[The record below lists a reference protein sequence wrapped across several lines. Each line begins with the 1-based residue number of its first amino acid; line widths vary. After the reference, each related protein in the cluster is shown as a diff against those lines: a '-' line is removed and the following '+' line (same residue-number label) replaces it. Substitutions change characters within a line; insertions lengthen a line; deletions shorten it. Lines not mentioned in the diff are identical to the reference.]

1 MADPFSIIGLL
12 GVAAQF
18 IQLAVDFGSDW
29 KDVPDDTRAL
39 ITELQGL
46 KAVLSVT
53 HINILIHDDFRDAF
67 LGRRAVSLSHPGIA
81 DPNTTTVEMVSS
93 CKKGLEDLLKALRQC
108 ERGHRVGWQRIKG
121 AFNAKATRDKVE
133 DLHRRCEILNKMVSI
148 GFQAATYNE
157 VKAIREEQRDWR
169 QSEEN
174 KGVLAWLSGLSFE
187 DTHRAVL
194 TKRHPNTGQWFLD
207 KDEFT
212 QWRDGQSNKKLR
224 HFGVLEC
231 IFCSELT
238 EPSSVV
244 IDHLRQ
250 QFDDATIG
258 IAFVYCDYKDRLNQ
272 TPSNLLSSLAKQ
284 LARQKQV
291 LPKEVKD
298 LYDKHA
304 NNETLPSL
312 DEYSTLFSQLVT
324 SFSQTFVIVDGLDE
338 HVGEEDDGSLN
349 TDFIDRLRQVEQ
361 QDGMNG
367 RMRLFVTSRGND
379 TIREHLDGC
388 VSINIHALASDIR
401 TLVRSRISDNN
412 FRYSR
417 ALRENQRDLA
427 DKIVEALAEKAQGM
441 LASPFLL
448 AHLHV
453 DQLGRQTNIRDLRR
467 TLNNLPRPSKIN
479 SLYEGAMERINRQ
492 PEGDKNLA
500 LKTLSWVVRARRPL
514 LLSEL
519 LIALALN
526 PEDDDLDEDSIP
538 VDSLIASLTAGLL
551 IMEPTSTDQDKI
563 VRLAHFTVAE
573 YFNDEG
579 SQYLIYTEDHL
590 AETCLNYLL
599 FENMEP
605 DLPTRQSDPRY
616 GFYDYAANHWG
627 HHVQAASTSDQNS
640 VMRFLSNE
648 TKAKTC
654 CTALNEYLNWPESK
668 ALYLTAHFK
677 LGESMR
683 ALITAGCDINAAT
696 PKGWTLLLSF
706 VERGQEAVV
715 RLLLDNGADIN
726 PRATQG
732 NISLREPL
740 AIAAEQGNQAMVRLL
755 LDYGADPNAEVQG
768 GQEIRRERT
777 VPLVNAAKNGHIE
790 VIEMLLGMEGI
801 RINEMVEGR
810 KTAYYWAMV
819 RGHREVAR
827 LLQSRGGTL

>member
-18 IQLAVDFGSDW
+18 IQLAVDFGRDW
-29 KDVPDDTRAL
+29 KDVPEDTRAL

-67 LGRRAVSLSHPGIA
+67 LGHRAVNLSQPGID
-81 DPNTTTVEMVSS
+81 DPSTTTAGMVSS
-93 CKKGLEDLLKALRQC
+93 CKAGLEDLLTALRQC
-108 ERGHRVGWQRIKG
+108 EKGHRVGWQRIKG
-121 AFNAKATRDKVE
+121 AFNAKATRDRVE

-148 GFQAATYNE
+148 NFQAQTYNE

-174 KGVLAWLSGLSFE
+174 KRVLAWLSDLRFE

-212 QWRDGQSNKKLR
+212 QWRDGQPDTTPALWCPGMPGAGKT
-224 HFGVLEC
+224 V
-231 IFCSELT
+231 I
-238 EPSSVV
+238 SSVV

-258 IAFVYCDYKDRLNQ
+258 ISFVYCDYKDRLNQ
-272 TPSNLLSSLAKQ
+272 TPSNLVSSLAKQ
-284 LARQKQV
+284 LAKQKQV

-298 LYDKHA
+298 LYGKHA
-304 NNETLPSL
+304 KNDTFPSL
-312 DEYSTLFSQLVT
+312 DEYSTLFSQLVA
-324 SFSQTFVIVDGLDE
+324 SFSKTFIIVDGLDE

-349 TDFIDRLRQVEQ
+349 MKFIDR
-361 QDGMNG
+361 
-367 RMRLFVTSRGND
+367 
-379 TIREHLDGC
+379 
-388 VSINIHALASDIR
+388 
-401 TLVRSRISDNN
+401 
-412 FRYSR
+412 
-417 ALRENQRDLA
+417 
-427 DKIVEALAEKAQGM
+427 
-441 LASPFLL
+441 
-448 AHLHV
+448 
-453 DQLGRQTNIRDLRR
+453 
-467 TLNNLPRPSKIN
+467 
-479 SLYEGAMERINRQ
+479 
-492 PEGDKNLA
+492 
-500 LKTLSWVVRARRPL
+500 
-514 LLSEL
+514 EL

-526 PEDDDLDEDSIP
+526 PEDDDLDGDSMP
-538 VDSLIASLTAGLL
+538 PDSLIASLTAGLL
-551 IMEPTSTDQDKI
+551 AMEPTLTGQDKT

-573 YFNDEG
+573 YFKNEG

-590 AETCLNYLL
+590 AEICLNYLL

-605 DLPTRQSDPRY
+605 DLPRRQSYQRY
-616 GFYDYAANHWG
+616 GFYDYAANNWG
-627 HHVQAASTSDQNS
+627 HHVRAALNTDQGS

-648 TKAKTC
+648 AKTKTC

-668 ALYLTAHFK
+668 ALYLTAHFQ
-677 LGESMR
+677 LEESMR
-683 ALITAGCDINAAT
+683 ALIAAGCDINAAT
-696 PKGWTLLLSF
+696 PKGWTFLLSF
-706 VERGQEAVV
+706 VERGEEAVA
-715 RLLLDNGADIN
+715 RLLLDNGADIS

-732 NISLREPL
+732 DISLREPL
-740 AIAAEQGNQAMVRLL
+740 AIAAEQGNQTMVRLL
-755 LDYGADPNAEVQG
+755 LDYGADPNAEIQG
-768 GQEIRRERT
+768 GQEIRNERT
-777 VPLVNAAKNGHIE
+777 VPLVNAAKDGHIE
-790 VIEMLLGMEGI
+790 IVEMLLGTEGI

>member
-29 KDVPDDTRAL
+29 KDVPEDTRAL

-81 DPNTTTVEMVSS
+81 DPNTNMVEMVSS
-93 CKKGLEDLLKALRQC
+93 CKTGLEDLLNALRQC

-169 QSEEN
+169 RSEDN
-174 KGVLAWLSGLSFE
+174 KGILAWLSSLSFE

-194 TKRHPNTGQWFLD
+194 TNRHPNTGQWFLD

-212 QWRDGQSNKKLR
+212 QWRDSQSNTTSALWCPGMPGAGKT
-224 HFGVLEC
+224 V
-231 IFCSELT
+231 I
-238 EPSSVV
+238 SSIV
-244 IDHLRQ
+244 IGHLRQ

-284 LARQKQV
+284 LARQ
-291 LPKEVKD
+291 
-298 LYDKHA
+298 
-304 NNETLPSL
+304 N
-312 DEYSTLFSQLVT
+312 
-324 SFSQTFVIVDGLDE
+324 QTFIIVDGLDE
-338 HVGEEDDGSLN
+338 HVGEGDDGSLN
-349 TDFIDRLRQVEQ
+349 TDFIDRLRQAEQ

-367 RMRLFVTSRGND
+367 RMRLFMTSRGND

-388 VSINIHALASDIR
+388 VCINIHALASDIR
-401 TLVRSRISDNN
+401 ALVRSRISDNS

-417 ALRENQRDLA
+417 VLRESRRDLA
-427 DKIVEALAEKAQGM
+427 DTIVETLTEKAQGM
-441 LASPFLL
+441 FLL

-453 DQLGRQTNIRDLRR
+453 DQLGRQTNIRDLKR

-492 PEGDKNLA
+492 PEGDKDLA

-526 PEDDDLDEDSIP
+526 PEDDDIDEDSKP
-538 VDSLIASLTAGLL
+538 ADSLIASLTAGLFT
-551 IMEPTSTDQDKI
+551 MEPTLTDQDKT

-573 YFNDEG
+573 CFKYEG
-579 SQYLIYTEDHL
+579 SQYLIYTEDDL

-605 DLPTRQSDPRY
+605 DLPTRQSGQRY
-616 GFYDYAANHWG
+616 GFYDYAANNWG
-627 HHVQAASTSDQNS
+627 HHIQAASNVDQNS
-640 VMRFLSNE
+640 VMRFLDNE
-648 TKAKTC
+648 VKAKTC

-668 ALYLTAHFK
+668 ALYLAAHFQ
-677 LGESMR
+677 LEESMR
-683 ALITAGCDINAAT
+683 ALIVAGCNINAAT
-696 PKGWTLLLSF
+696 PKRWTLLLSF
-706 VERGQEAVV
+706 VERGQEAAV
-715 RLLLDNGADIN
+715 RLLLKSGADIS

-732 NISLREPL
+732 NITLREPL
-740 AIAAEQGNQAMVRLL
+740 AIAAEQGNRAMVRLL

-768 GQEIRRERT
+768 GQETRKERT
-777 VPLVNAAKNGHIE
+777 VPLVNAVKNGHIE
-790 VIEMLLGMEGI
+790 IVEMLLERKGI

-819 RGHREVAR
+819 RGHREMAR
-827 LLQSRGGTL
+827 LLQGHGGKL

>member
-1 MADPFSIIGLL
+1 MAEPFSIIGLL

-18 IQLAVDFGSDW
+18 IQLAVDFGRDW
-29 KDVPDDTRAL
+29 KDVPEDTRAL

-53 HINILIHDDFRDAF
+53 HINILIHDDLYDAF
-67 LGRRAVSLSHPGIA
+67 LGRRAVNLSHPGIA
-81 DPNTTTVEMVSS
+81 DPSTNTAEMVSS
-93 CKKGLEDLLKALRQC
+93 CKAGLEDLLRVLRQC
-108 ERGHRVGWQRIKG
+108 EKGHRVGWQRIKG
-121 AFNAKATRDKVE
+121 AFNAKATRDKIE

-148 GFQAATYNE
+148 NFQAATYND
-157 VKAIREEQRDWR
+157 VKATREEQRDWR

-174 KGVLAWLSGLSFE
+174 KEVLAWLSGLSFE

-207 KDEFT
+207 KDEFK
-212 QWRDGQSNKKLR
+212 QWRDSQSNTTSALWCPGMPGAGKT
-224 HFGVLEC
+224 V
-231 IFCSELT
+231 I
-238 EPSSVV
+238 SSVV
-244 IDHLRQ
+244 IDHLRR
-250 QFDDATIG
+250 QFNDATIG
-258 IAFVYCDYKDRLNQ
+258 VAFVYCDYKDRLNQ
-272 TPSNLLSSLAKQ
+272 TPSNLLSSLVKQ

-304 NNETLPSL
+304 KKETFPSL
-312 DEYSTLFSQLVT
+312 DEYSTLFSQLVA
-324 SFSQTFVIVDGLDE
+324 SFSKTFIIVDGLDE

-349 TDFIDRLRQVEQ
+349 MEFIDRLRQVER
-361 QDGMNG
+361 QDNTNG

-379 TIREHLDGC
+379 TIRDHLNGC
-388 VSINIHALASDIR
+388 GSININALASDIR
-401 TLVRSRISDNN
+401 ALVRSRISDNS
-412 FRYSR
+412 FRCAR
-417 ALRENQRDLA
+417 VLRESQRDLA
-427 DKIVEALAEKAQGM
+427 DTIIETLTEKAQGM
-441 LASPFLL
+441 FLL

-453 DQLGRQTNIRDLRR
+453 DQLGRQTNIRDVRK

-492 PEGDKNLA
+492 PEEDKDLA

-526 PEDDDLDEDSIP
+526 PEDNDLEAESIP
-538 VDSLIASLTAGLL
+538 FDSLIASLTAGLL
-551 IMEPTSTDQDKI
+551 TMEPTLTGQDKT

-573 YFNDEG
+573 YFKDEG

-599 FENMEP
+599 FDNMEP
-605 DLPTRQSDPRY
+605 DLPIRQSDQRY
-616 GFYDYAANHWG
+616 GFYDYAANNWG
-627 HHVQAASTSDQNS
+627 HHIQAASTVDQGS
-640 VMRFLSNE
+640 VMRFLRNE
-648 TKAKTC
+648 AKAKTC

-668 ALYLTAHFK
+668 ALYLTAHFQ
-677 LGESMR
+677 LEESMR
-683 ALITAGCDINAAT
+683 ALISARCDINAAT

-715 RLLLDNGADIN
+715 RLLLDNGADIS

-740 AIAAEQGNQAMVRLL
+740 AIAAEQGNQTMVRLL

-768 GQEIRRERT
+768 GQEIRKERT

-790 VIEMLLGMEGI
+790 IVEMLLGTEGI

-819 RGHREVAR
+819 RGHRAVAR
-827 LLQSRGGTL
+827 LLQSCDGTL

>member
-12 GVAAQF
+12 GVAAQV
-18 IQLAVDFGSDW
+18 IEIALDFGSDW
-29 KDVPDDTRAL
+29 KDVPEDTRAL
-39 ITELQGL
+39 ISELQGL

-53 HINILIHDDFRDAF
+53 HINMLIHDDFRDSF
-67 LGRRAVSLSHPGIA
+67 LGHRAANLSQAGVAQPST
-81 DPNTTTVEMVSS
+81 NTAEMVSS
-93 CKKGLEDLLKALRQC
+93 CKAGLEDLLKALRQC
-108 ERGHRVGWQRIKG
+108 EKGHRVGWHRIKG
-121 AFNAKATRDKVE
+121 AFNAKAARDRVE

-148 GFQAATYNE
+148 NFQAATYNE

-174 KGVLAWLSGLSFE
+174 KRVLAWLSGLSFE

-207 KDEFT
+207 KDEFK
-212 QWRDGQSNKKLR
+212 QWRDSQSNTTSALWCP
-224 HFGVLEC
+224 GM
-231 IFCSELT
+231 
-238 EPSSVV
+238 P
-244 IDHLRQ
+244 
-250 QFDDATIG
+250 
-258 IAFVYCDYKDRLNQ
+258 FVYCDYKDRLNQ

-291 LPKEVKD
+291 LPKDVND

-304 NNETLPSL
+304 NKETFPSL
-312 DEYSTLFSQLVT
+312 DEYFTLFSQLAT
-324 SFSQTFVIVDGLDE
+324 SFSQTFIIVDGLDE

-349 TDFIDRLRQVEQ
+349 TKFIDKLRQVEQ

-367 RMRLFVTSRGND
+367 RMRLFVTSRWND

-388 VSINIHALASDIR
+388 VCINIHALASDIR
-401 TLVRSRISDNN
+401 ALVRSRISHNS

-417 ALRENQRDLA
+417 VLRENQRDLA
-427 DKIVEALAEKAQGM
+427 DLIVDTLTEKAQG
-441 LASPFLL
+441 
-448 AHLHV
+448 
-453 DQLGRQTNIRDLRR
+453 I
-467 TLNNLPRPSKIN
+467 PSKIN

-492 PEGDKNLA
+492 PEGYKDLA

-526 PEDDDLDEDSIP
+526 PEDDDLDEDSKP
-538 VDSLIASLTAGLL
+538 DDTLIASLTAGLL
-551 IMEPTSTDQDKI
+551 TMEPTLTNQDKT

-573 YFNDEG
+573 YFKEEG

-605 DLPTRQSDPRY
+605 DLPMRQPGQRY
-616 GFYDYAANHWG
+616 RFYDYAANNWG
-627 HHVQAASTSDQNS
+627 HHIQAASNVDQDLI
-640 VMRFLSNE
+640 MRFLNNE
-648 TKAKTC
+648 AKAKTC

-668 ALYLTAHFK
+668 ALYLTAHFQ

-706 VERGQEAVV
+706 VEKGQEAVV
-715 RLLLDNGADIN
+715 RLLLDNRADIN

-732 NISLREPL
+732 NTTLREPL
-740 AIAAEQGNQAMVRLL
+740 AIAAEQGSQAMVRLL

-768 GQEIRRERT
+768 GQEIRKERT
-777 VPLVNAAKNGHIE
+777 VPLVNAAKIGHIE
-790 VIEMLLGMEGI
+790 IVEMLLGTKGI
-801 RINEMVEGR
+801 RINQMVEGR

-827 LLQSRGGTL
+827 VLQSHRGTI